1 MESQLKDVVLNTE
14 LADPATADVFVDKEK
29 TDEPAFSTKSL
40 VSRVYHGF
48 MILLFLVGTFMGI
61 ISLGLF
67 GVKYAQVVS
76 FARQR
81 MPGTPHVCILFAT
94 SDQFEQELSGVGV
107 CGFVLSVHAAIIL
120 LALACLIYNI
130 VLTIIGPSM

>member
-29 TDEPAFSTKSL
+29 TDEPAFSL

-81 MPGTPHVCILFAT
+81 MPGTSQVCILFAKT
-94 SDQFEQELSGVGV
+94 KQFEQELSGVAV

-130 VLTIIGPSM
+130 VLTIIGPRM